1 MQPRFFILLFKHF
14 PCRSVYSCMT
24 RSNEK
29 INFLAV
35 LSVLLG
41 LIMSV
46 LDGSIVNVSLPVMT
60 KELGISSELSI
71 WIINGYLL
79 VITMLVLVF
88 ASLGEIRGYRRVFLC
103 GILAFTLASGMC
115 ALSRSFEML
124 VFSRV
129 IQGIGAACMM
139 SVSSALIRFIYPP
152 KVLGRGLS
160 LNAMVVAV
168 SAAAGPTVAG
178 VILSF
183 ASWHWLFAIN
193 LPIGLVACLIGWK
206 HLPDN
211 PVVEAKCRFDWMS
224 ALYNVLF
231 FGLLIMS
238 IDGFTSNKHPS
249 VIAWLMVAALFIGVL
264 YFKYQQKSLRPILP
278 VDLLHI
284 PVFSLSVG
292 TSIASYAAQMLVMV
306 SMPFLLHDT
315 FGFSEVQ
322 TAAFITPWPLATLV
336 SAPVAGRLIEKVSPG
351 LLAGI
356 GMIVLAIG
364 FGTLYA
370 LPSHPTTFDI
380 IWRMV
385 VCGIGFGLFQT
396 PNNVVIISSSPA
408 DRSGG
413 ASGMQSTARLL
424 GQTLGTALVA
434 LIFHMVAYHQER
446 VCVLLAIVFAL
457 LAGIFSFFRVGRK

>member
-1 MQPRFFILLFKHF
+1 M
-14 PCRSVYSCMT
+14 V

-29 INFLAV
+29 INYPAV

-46 LDGSIVNVSLPVMT
+46 LDGSIVNVALPVMT

-88 ASLGEIRGYRRVFLC
+88 ASLGEIRSYRRVFMW
-103 GILAFTLASGMC
+103 GIFSFTLASGMC
-115 ALSRSFEML
+115 ALSQSFEVL
-124 VFSRV
+124 VLSRV
-129 IQGIGAACMM
+129 VQGIGAACMM

-152 KVLGRGLS
+152 EVLGRGLS
-160 LNAMVVAV
+160 LNAMVIAV

-178 VILSF
+178 AILSF
-183 ASWHWLFAIN
+183 ASWHWLFAFN
-193 LPIGLVACLIGWK
+193 LPVGVVAWLIGWK

-211 PVVEAKCRFDWMS
+211 PVVEMKDRFDWLG

-238 IDGFTSNKHPS
+238 IDGFTSDKHPS
-249 VIAWLMVAALFIGVL
+249 VIGWLMVAALVIGVL
-264 YFKYQQKSLRPILP
+264 YFRYQRKSRYPILP
-278 VDLLHI
+278 VDLLRI
-284 PVFSLSVG
+284 PMFSLSVS
-292 TSIASYAAQMLVMV
+292 TSIASYAAQMLVLV

-315 FGFSEVQ
+315 FGFSEVK
-322 TAAFITPWPLATLV
+322 TALFITPWPLATLV
-336 SAPVAGRLIEKVSPG
+336 SAPLAGRLIEKISPG

-356 GMIVLAIG
+356 GMMVLAISYAM
-364 FGTLYA
+364 LYY
-370 LPSHPTTFDI
+370 LPSHPTDWDI
-380 IWRMV
+380 IWRMA
-385 VCGIGFGLFQT
+385 VCGLGFGLFQT
-396 PNNVVIISSSPA
+396 PNNVIMISSSPPA
-408 DRSGG
+408 RSGG

-434 LIFHMVAYHQER
+434 MLFHLVAHHQEKACML
-446 VCVLLAIVFAL
+446 VAIILAI
-457 LAGIFSFFRVGRK
+457 LAGIFSFMRVEKH